1 MVDQPFQRA
10 RTSAHKR
17 VREKAFL
24 AAARAAID
32 RNSVRTTTLTDIA
45 NETGLH
51 YSAVRRYFRS
61 LDAVMLQLVVEG
73 WECWAYRVGE
83 CVALRSAD
91 TEDIVKI
98 LVSTLAS
105 DSVFCELL
113 GSLPTFL
120 SGANEHELRLAKA
133 RVAVAISQMVTVI
146 RSAAPRFSRI
156 AAEELVTFAIALT
169 AAMPH
174 VRQITGSGRTASDE
188 FSQDMDIVNELRR
201 LIPTTALGT

>member
-1 MVDQPFQRA
+1 MVEQPFQRA

-17 VREKAFL
+17 LREKAFL
-24 AAARAAID
+24 AAARVVID
-32 RNSVRTTTLTDIA
+32 RNGVRTTTLTDIA

-83 CVALRSAD
+83 CVAFRSAG
-91 TEDIVKI
+91 TEEMVQI
-98 LVSTLAS
+98 LVSTLTS
-105 DSVFCELL
+105 DRVFCELL
-113 GSLPTFL
+113 GSLPTYL
-120 SGANEHELRLAKA
+120 SGASEHELRLAKA
-133 RVAVAISQMVTVI
+133 RVSVTISQMVTVMH
-146 RSAAPRFSRI
+146 SAAPQFSRT
-156 AAEELVTFAIALT
+156 AAEELVTFAVALT

-174 VRQITGSGRTASDE
+174 VCQIAGSGRTASDQ
-188 FSQDMDIVNELRR
+188 FTQGMDIANQLRR